1 MVAAWLPLGQR
12 CVMVSELIWERMVV
26 WWVVALPLRMVAT
39 VKNVEVLVV
48 VVVSRHEVAL

>member
-26 WWVVALPLRMVAT
+26 WWVVALRLRMVAT